1 MLAFRP
7 VVLTEVSASAELG
20 KKNVRSVL
28 ANVASTYSLNLEL
41 ESPFS
46 LAIARKYLKFSAWK
60 ASRGL
65 ILRARVPSRRRGPR
79 VLFRAP
85 KARCS
90 TWSEAPEAM
99 PDVVVISPTLTYT
112 G

>member
-28 ANVASTYSLNLEL
+28 ANVASMYGLNLEL

-46 LAIARKYLKFSAWK
+46 LAIARK
-60 ASRGL
+60 
-65 ILRARVPSRRRGPR
+65 
-79 VLFRAP
+79 
-85 KARCS
+85 
-90 TWSEAPEAM
+90 
-99 PDVVVISPTLTYT
+99 
-112 G
+112 